1 MKKAITIFGA
11 ILIASFILA
20 SFGESST
27 KKIKKMDKDI
37 LETLVLNDIKKDMD
51 QKIGNGDATYSI
63 NSFNLVKLSDVE
75 YSGVLDFDFNSQNAQ
90 MKVKVICDG
99 DNYQYEI
106 LK

>member
-1 MKKAITIFGA
+1 
-11 ILIASFILA
+11 
-20 SFGESST
+20 
-27 KKIKKMDKDI
+27 MDKDI

>member
-20 SFGESST
+20 SCGDSST
-27 KKIKKMDKDI
+27 KKNKKMDKDI

-51 QKIGNGDATYSI
+51 QKIGNGGATYSI